1 MSEWRPKR
9 FWKTAEVTVA
19 DGGFGVALD
28 GRPVRTPGKRLLVV
42 PTRAL
47 AEGIAAEWNAQ
58 GDVLRPETMPFT
70 RAANT
75 AIERVTLHHGA
86 VVEELARYGASD
98 LLCYRAEE
106 PAELV
111 RRQASDWDPIL
122 SWAAADLGAPL
133 RVTTGIVPIEQDPQA
148 LAALARRLEALT
160 PFQLTASYD
169 LVAITGSLVLAL
181 AVATGRLP
189 AEEAWRLSRLD
200 ETWQSEQWGEDAEAA
215 KAEEIRR
222 QDFLSAARFF
232 LACG

>member
-9 FWKTAEVTVA
+9 FWKTADVTEA
-19 DGGFGVALD
+19 EGGFGVVLD

-58 GDVLRPETMPFT
+58 NGVLQPETMPFT

-75 AIERVTLHHGA
+75 AIERVSAHREA

-111 RRQASDWDPIL
+111 DRQARDWDPVL
-122 SWAAADLGAPL
+122 SWAATELGARL
-133 RVTTGIVPIEQDPQA
+133 RVTGGVVPIEQDPEA
-148 LAALARRLEALT
+148 LAPLVARLQALT
-160 PFQLTASYD
+160 PFQLTAFHD
-169 LVAITGSLVLAL
+169 LVAISGSLVLAF
-181 AVATGRLP
+181 AVATGRLT
-189 AEEAWRLSRLD
+189 AEEAWQLSRLD
-200 ETWQSEQWGEDAEAA
+200 ETWQAEHWGKDEEAA
-215 KAEEIRR
+215 KADEIRR
-222 QDFLSAARFF
+222 QAFLTAARFF
-232 LACG
+232 LACP